1 MTTTTTTK
9 TTEKATTKQ
18 INFILKL
25 NPEAKMEEIQV
36 LTKKQASWMIHEL
49 LKTTNTQKIVKAET
63 ETKANL
69 TLVDVLKATN
79 WDELKKKYKAFTTYG
94 KQYTGG
100 PVVYNDNNG
109 ANSNSELLKDMRKLK
124 AYISNILKTEFKGLL
139 NFKINVKTSRHW
151 ALSDEI
157 RVTVTAPHDEMCK
170 TFAELARKN
179 EDHSSMCRFWEY
191 SNYIRNHGT
200 LDNTK
205 VNIYYKYY
213 ASRGNVIYQHLK
225 DDFQNLYT
233 FIDELLGSFSYD
245 HSDIMTDYF
254 DYGLSYYVDFR
265 TVEEEDANAQKI
277 FDDNADESLFSITK
291 QEKEDYKKAVN
302 EWQEEFSKKCEEE
315 QKRREAER
323 IEYEKQ
329 EAIRQQKHED
339 AEKDAILEEIPEQE
353 RFYLNTRIACKP
365 NNLEEIEQYAYGNE
379 RPYYIT
385 HILKFSKEETW
396 DTFKNQLLRDWQF
409 LENNPLG
416 GSDFVDA
423 KTGMPLSDEEQEKAY
438 KNHLSGVLDD
448 NIKIRLHAI
457 IAIGTDD
464 TYLIIDPEGF
474 AYCRYVGIYCPSQE
488 QTYNNQGETKALLA

>member
-1 MTTTTTTK
+1 MTTTK
-9 TTEKATTKQ
+9 TTAEKATTKQ

-25 NPEAKMEEIQV
+25 NPEAKMEEIQD

-49 LKTTNTQKIVKAET
+49 LKTTNTQETTKT
-63 ETKANL
+63 ETKAKANL

-79 WDELKKKYKAFTTYG
+79 WDELEKKYKAYTTYG

-179 EDHSSMCRFWEY
+179 EDHDSMCRFWEY

-200 LDNTK
+200 LSNTK

-213 ASRGNVIYQHLK
+213 ASRGNVIYKHLK
-225 DDFQNLYT
+225 DDFQKLYT

-254 DYGLSYYVDFR
+254 DYGLSYHVDFC
-265 TVEEEDANAQKI
+265 TIEEQDKNAQKI
-277 FDDNADESLFSITK
+277 FDDNADESLFSITE

-302 EWQEEFSKKCEEE
+302 EWQEEFTKQCEEQRKKE
-315 QKRREAER
+315 EAER
-323 IEYEKQ
+323 IEREKQ
-329 EAIRQQKHED
+329 EEENKKKHAE
-339 AEKDAILEEIPEQE
+339 AEKDAKIEELPENE
-353 RFYLNTRIACKP
+353 KFYCKVSMACKP
-365 NNLEEIEQYAYGNE
+365 CNIQEINKWQENE
-379 RPYYIT
+379 KTYYIT
-385 HILKFSKEETW
+385 HLVKFTKQETW
-396 DTFKNQLLRDWQF
+396 DNFKNNLLKDWSFFSGQS
-409 LENNPLG
+409 LG
-416 GSDFVDA
+416 GWEYIDA
-423 KTGMPLSDEEQEKAY
+423 KTQKPLTQEEQEKAY
-438 KNHLSGVLDD
+438 KEHCAGVLPDS
-448 NIKIRLHAI
+448 ILCRPLAVL
-457 IAIGTDD
+457 AVGTDND
-464 TYLIIDPEGF
+464 YLVIDPSGSS
-474 AYCRYVGIYCPSQE
+474 YCRYAGIYCPSQE